1 VCGIGGRFGRFEQPA
16 GRAPTAGPPEVV
28 DLDLAPLSIRHRG
41 PDDADA
47 VHLQAPDGTPA
58 FLSFTRLAILDLSP
72 AGRQPMR
79 SDDGQQVLVY
89 NGEIYN
95 HLELREELQARGQR
109 FRSRSDTEVVLRG
122 LVLDGERF
130 LRRLRGM
137 FALALWDGR
146 TGEFLLARDS
156 LGIKPLYLTCDG
168 QRLVFASEVR
178 AIVDA
183 GAAARRLDRRALLG
197 YLCLGSVPEP
207 HTLVDGVQALPAGHL
222 LRARAVFGRVE
233 LSPPRRFLPPPAWP
247 PPWLG
252 SSTSPLVQQAAEL
265 RPLLRETAALHLG
278 ADVAVAL
285 LLSGGV
291 DSTALAALLRG
302 ARPDAELAAFTL
314 TRPDDPD
321 ETEAAAQ
328 TARALG
334 LRHHV
339 VTLSDGELR
348 ARVPAFLAALDQPSV
363 DGLNTFV
370 LSGAVRAAGFKVAL
384 SGLGAD
390 ELFGGYALQR
400 RLAWLWPLVDGAAP
414 LAPLWGALGQGLGRL
429 PLSGRAAKAATLL
442 SAGRVPRDGLG
453 AALLVRL
460 RGLLAPSEA
469 AELVGEDPALVEHTV
484 TELALAQTEV
494 GSLPHADPALRR
506 AVAYHGAVLLL
517 RSGYLKQTLL
527 RDADALS
534 MAHGLELRVPL
545 CDERLW
551 QAVLARPPH
560 LEAPPK
566 QLLIAAAA
574 HPRVEAVARRR
585 KRGFVLPLERFLCG
599 PLRPLVHDR
608 LAQAAAL
615 GLSAPA
621 AAALAGRF
629 YARPSSARA
638 HRLWALCTLTDYL
651 ARHRLSPA

>member
-1 VCGIGGRFGRFEQPA
+1 MCGIAGTFGGRADGPGAPA
-16 GRAPTAGPPEVV
+16 EPAA
-28 DLDLAPLSIRHRG
+28 LDLAPLSIRHRG

-47 VHLQAPDGTPA
+47 VQLQAPDGTPA
-58 FLSFTRLAILDLSP
+58 YLAFTRLAILDLSP

-79 SDDGQQVLVY
+79 SDDGQEVLVY

-95 HLELREELQARGQR
+95 HKELRHELEARGQR

-122 LVLDGERF
+122 LLLDGEAF
-130 LRRLRGM
+130 LGRLRGM
-137 FALALWDGR
+137 FALALWDGPR
-146 TGEFLLARDS
+146 GELLLARDG

-168 QRLVFASEVR
+168 GRLAFASEVR
-178 AIVDA
+178 ALLDA

-207 HTLVDGVQALPAGHL
+207 RTLVDGVQALPAGHL
-222 LRARAVFGRVE
+222 VRARAVAGRVE
-233 LSPPRRFLPPPAWP
+233 LSPPRRFVPAPAWP

-252 SSTSPLVQQAAEL
+252 DTPLALEQQAAEL
-265 RPLLRETAALHLG
+265 SPLLRETAALHLT

-291 DSTALAALLRG
+291 DSTALAALLRA

-314 TRPDDPD
+314 ARPDDPD
-321 ETEAAAQ
+321 ETATAAQ

-339 VTLSDGELR
+339 VTLSDDALR

-370 LSGAVRAAGFKVAL
+370 ISGAVRAAGFKVAL

-400 RLAWLWPLVDGAAP
+400 RLARLWPLVDEASP
-414 LAPLWGALGQGLGRL
+414 LAPLWGALGPRLGRL
-429 PLSGRAAKAATLL
+429 PLAGRAAKAAALV
-442 SAGRVPRDGLG
+442 SAGAVVRQGLG

-460 RGLLAPSEA
+460 RALLAPSEA
-469 AELVGEDPALVEHTV
+469 ARLLGEDPALAERTA
-484 TELALAQTEV
+484 TELALAQSEV
-494 GSLPHADPALRR
+494 GALPPSPAHQDPAVRR

-551 QAVLARPPH
+551 QAVLARPPR
-560 LEAPPK
+560 LEARPK
-566 QLLIAAAA
+566 QLLVAAAA
-574 HPRVEAVARRR
+574 HPQVEAAARRR

-599 PLRPLVHDR
+599 PLRPLVRER
-608 LAQAAAL
+608 LAQAGAL
-615 GLSAPA
+615 GLVAPA
-621 AAALAGRF
+621 VAALAGRF

-638 HRLWALCTLTDYL
+638 HRLWALCALTDYL
-651 ARHRLSPA
+651 ARHRLSPG

>member
-1 VCGIGGRFGRFEQPA
+1 MCGIAGTFGDLGGSPGSGHA
-16 GRAPTAGPPEVV
+16 A
-28 DLDLAPLSIRHRG
+28 LDLAALSIRHRG

-58 FLSFTRLAILDLSP
+58 FLAFTRLAILDLSP

-79 SDDGQQVLVY
+79 SDDGHHLLVY

-95 HLELREELQARGQR
+95 HHELRRELEGRGQR
-109 FRSRSDTEVVLRG
+109 FRSRSDTEVLLRG
-122 LVLDGERF
+122 LLLDGEAF
-130 LRRLRGM
+130 LGRLRGM
-137 FALALWDGR
+137 FALALWDGLR
-146 TGEFLLARDS
+146 GELLLARDA
-156 LGIKPLYLTCDG
+156 LGIKPLYLTRDG
-168 QRLVFASEVR
+168 GRLVFASEVR
-178 AIVDA
+178 ALLDA

-207 HTLVDGVQALPAGHL
+207 RTLVDGVQALPAGHL
-222 LRARAVFGRVE
+222 LRARAVAGRVE
-233 LSPPRRFLPPPAWP
+233 LSPPRRFVPAPAWP

-252 SSTSPLVQQAAEL
+252 DAPLALEQQAAEL
-265 RPLLRETAALHLG
+265 SPLLRETAALHLT

-291 DSTALAALLRG
+291 DSTALAALLRA
-302 ARPDAELAAFTL
+302 ARPGAELVAFTL
-314 TRPDDPD
+314 DRPDDPD
-321 ETEAAAQ
+321 ETAAAAQ
-328 TARALG
+328 TARVLG

-339 VTLSDGELR
+339 VTLPDDALR

-370 LSGAVRAAGFKVAL
+370 ISGAVRAAGFKVAL

-400 RLAWLWPLVDGAAP
+400 RLARLWPLVDEASP
-414 LAPLWGALGQGLGRL
+414 LAPLWGALGPRLGRL
-429 PLSGRAAKAATLL
+429 PLSGRAAKAAALV
-442 SAGRVPRDGLG
+442 SAGAVGHKGLG
-453 AALLVRL
+453 AALLFQL
-460 RGLLAPSEA
+460 RALLAPSEA
-469 AELVGEDPALVEHTV
+469 ARLLDEDPALAARTA
-484 TELALAQTEV
+484 TELALAQSEI
-494 GSLPHADPALRR
+494 GALPPAHHDPAVRR

-517 RSGYLKQTLL
+517 RSGYLRQTLL

-551 QAVLARPPH
+551 QEVLARPPR
-560 LEAPPK
+560 LQARPK

-585 KRGFVLPLERFLCG
+585 KRGFVLPLERFLRG
-599 PLRPLVHDR
+599 PLRPLVHER
-608 LAQAAAL
+608 LAQAGAL
-615 GLSAPA
+615 GLQAPSV
-621 AAALAGRF
+621 AALAGRF

-638 HRLWALCTLTDYL
+638 HRLWALCALTDYL
-651 ARHRLSPA
+651 ARHRLSPG